1 MNGRPKGNNNSGPN
15 TVRSDMYLIRGNTN
29 DFFFSCY
36 FTFDFFEKD
45 IFSHLFLVTLYVLSP
60 DLLGIKN
67 TAVALFYMINGTD
80 IIVFS
85 LVFMYWRSADIW

>member
-29 DFFFSCY
+29 DFFFLLISLL
-36 FTFDFFEKD
+36 TFLKKIIFFSF
-45 IFSHLFLVTLYVLSP
+45 IFSHPVLGP
-60 DLLGIKN
+60 DLLGMKN